1 MTLHHCQELLK
12 SLRGANRHCEELL
25 KSLRGAN
32 RHCEERSDAAAS
44 YLVLRGGKPV
54 CCVSSLPGAAFTRPC
69 VTGEVLAATEV
80 LFLRRL
86 LV

>member
-1 MTLHHCQELLK
+1 MQWHWQTTCHCTPWLYK
-12 SLRGANRHCEELL
+12 RVTARSSG
-25 KSLRGAN
+25 

-69 VTGEVLAATEV
+69 VTGEVLAAAEV
-80 LFLRRL
+80 LFLRLL

>member
-1 MTLHHCQELLK
+1 MPFK
-12 SLRGANRHCEELL
+12 VGASIPLITN
-25 KSLRGAN
+25 
-32 RHCEERSDAAAS
+32 

-54 CCVSSLPGAAFTRPC
+54 CCVNILPGAALTGPREAAPAFTRPC
-69 VTGEVLAATEV
+69 VTGDVLAEADV

>member
-1 MTLHHCQELLK
+1 MTLHHY
-12 SLRGANRHCEELL
+12 
-25 KSLRGAN
+25 
-32 RHCEERSDAAAS
+32 EERSDAAVA

-54 CCVSSLPGAAFTRPC
+54 CCVNSLPGAAFTRPC